1 MIICPCF
8 ARRPLQ
14 LPGHA
19 GRAVP
24 MKSRCFN
31 YQTLVHWL
39 LALVPKRR
47 RNGGSMAFPNA
58 GRLRF
63 RGESP
68 SVPHEETPCLHIH
81 WLLTPVPKHRRA
93 PNTGAMVVQWR
104 FPTQARSV
112 SEGRA
117 LQFPMKRRR
126 IYTSIGCSRR
136 FPNAGALPTQAQW
149 RFNGV
154 SQRRR
159 GIRFRGVRV
168 IAP

>member
-31 YQTLVHWL
+31 YPVHEAAFTRP
-39 LALVPKRR
+39 LAARAGSQMQARSQRR
-47 RNGGSMAFPNA
+47 RNGGSMAFPDA
-58 GRLRF
+58 GALHF

-68 SVPHEETPCLHIH
+68 SVPHEETMRLHVH
-81 WLLTPVPKHRRA
+81 WLLAPVPKHRRA
-93 PNTGAMVVQWR
+93 Q
-104 FPTQARSV
+104 
-112 SEGRA
+112 
-117 LQFPMKRRR
+117 RRR
-126 IYTSIGCSRR
+126 NGGSMP
-136 FPNAGALPTQAQW
+136 FPNAGA
-149 RFNGV
+149 RSISEGV
-154 SQRRR
+154 C
-159 GIRFRGVRV
+159 V